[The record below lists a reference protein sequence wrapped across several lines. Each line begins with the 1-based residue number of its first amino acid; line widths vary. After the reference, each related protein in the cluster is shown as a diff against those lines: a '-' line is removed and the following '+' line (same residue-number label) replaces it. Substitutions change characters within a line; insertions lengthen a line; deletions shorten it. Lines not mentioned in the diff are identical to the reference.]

1 MVNFHI
7 KSQWRWILDILLLKV
22 LSLGVMV
29 NGQEYRTECTFLSF
43 YWYIFFSNFHFFC
56 WYKLLIAK
64 SVKNNSFLPSLNWTF
79 SGIYGDQCCSL
90 IEILSPLCL
99 AHSSLWVRL
108 TFLFW
113 PHPNSHNIRKVSN
126 RGFWIWSFVKQIF
139 YRVKRTP
146 CYALINPF

>member
-1 MVNFHI
+1 MEVNTWYI
-7 KSQWRWILDILLLKV
+7 IVKSFITWSYGEWARVQNRMYISFILLI
-22 LSLGVMV
+22 SLFF
-29 NGQEYRTECTFLSF
+29 Q
-43 YWYIFFSNFHFFC
+43 IFIFFC